1 MQKRKKIVTIGGGTG
16 TFAVL
21 SGLKK
26 QPLDLTAIVAM
37 SDDGGST
44 GRLRDEFGVLPPG
57 DVRQSLVALSEDDS
71 VMRRLFNYRYAKGD
85 MAGHSFGNIFISTLE
100 HITGNMDEALDVASE
115 ILKIRGHVVP
125 VTLSKVRLVAQ
136 LKNGKRLEGEG
147 QVDTYQL
154 LSKFGIKRLYLKPKA
169 VANPKALQ
177 AIREAD
183 IIIVGPGD
191 LYTSLL
197 PNFLVEGI
205 GEAFAR
211 SKAKKVY
218 IANLMNKLGHTD
230 GFTISEYLGALEKA
244 IGKRDAFDAVIY
256 NTTKPP
262 AALVR
267 KYADEGEPVSEQ
279 FFTGQGGPR
288 VIGVDLLAEGVAKT
302 SKGDVLHR
310 TLIRHDPE
318 KIANAILA
326 L

>member
-1 MQKRKKIVTIGGGTG
+1 MKKDKKIVTIGGGTG

-44 GRLRDEFGVLPPG
+44 GKLRDEFGVLPPG

-71 VMRRLFNYRYAKGD
+71 LMRQLFNFRYSKGG

-100 HITGNMDEALDVASE
+100 HLTGDMDKALDVASE
-115 ILKIRGHVVP
+115 ILKIRGRVVP
-125 VTLSKVRLVAQ
+125 VTLSKVRLIAQ

-147 QVDTYQL
+147 EVDTYLL
-154 LSKFGIKRLYLKPKA
+154 LSKFGVKRLYLRPKA
-169 VANPKALQ
+169 VANPDALR

-218 IANLMNKLGHTD
+218 IANLMNKFGHTD
-230 GFTISEYLGALEKA
+230 GFTISDYLDALEKA
-244 IGKRDAFDAVIY
+244 IGKKDAFDIVIH

-262 AALVR
+262 VGLVR
-267 KYADEGEPVSEQ
+267 KYADEGEPISEQ
-279 FFTGQGGPR
+279 FFTGEGGPR
-288 VIGVDLLAEGVAKT
+288 FIGVDLLAEGVAKT